1 LVKQNNNTK
10 VLTSVDIFMQR
21 VVNRFL
27 FRFSIVFK
35 NDRFVFGKK
44 LLFLKTT
51 HSFWNLRKTI
61 CDRFLYNCLKEIML
75 TVVNEGLSLSIVN
88 ETTNFIK
95 TVVCLENDRFWKK
108 YMQLYWMSSYM
119 KLNSCGGAKTSL
131 YFLKNYLMIS
141 TDALQVGFHSSLTIV
156 NEGSSLTI
164 VNETTSLYKQSF
176 WKTIVL
182 KTTIFKKQT
191 LKKRSFRFRFFVVVF
206 ITKRSFFKIKESV
219 NIPIYASDV
228 DLDNL

>member
-1 LVKQNNNTK
+1 MVKQNNNTK

-61 CDRFLYNCLKEIML
+61 CDRFLYDCLKEIML

-131 YFLKNYLMIS
+131 YFLEKLLN
-141 TDALQVGFHSSLTIV
+141 DALQVGFH
-156 NEGSSLTI
+156 SSLTI

-228 DLDNL
+228 DLDNV